1 MSVSV
6 DALILRTALANH
18 GACSRAELI
27 EAGVSA
33 SALSRRVHQ
42 GLLTRFDSNSYIVS
56 GADSGFATLA
66 ASLRRFP
73 DGVASD
79 FSAAQLFGLPVQQPE
94 RPQVLVPRGGRR
106 RSNAVDVRETLHLP
120 AYDVDQINKM
130 PTTSAARTLCDILPI
145 LRGKRRIFILDVA
158 LQQDLVSADEVI
170 ACSNALARQGRAG
183 TTARRELL
191 DTKLGQIGL
200 SQSVLESH
208 VSSILDDH
216 GITGFVQ
223 QFRPPWFDGVSGIV
237 DFAHPESK
245 LIVEADGRT
254 WHRSAEAMQ
263 NDRARDRVA
272 AQHGWQVIRVMWADA
287 TQRPDEVA
295 GAITTIVRRRSIA
308 A

>member
-1 MSVSV
+1 MSISI
-6 DALILRTALANH
+6 DALILRTAFANH

-27 EAGVSA
+27 KAGVTT

-42 GLLTRFDSNSYIVS
+42 GMLTRFDSSSYIVA
-56 GADSGFATLA
+56 GADSGFAALA

-79 FSAAQLFGLPVQQPE
+79 FSAARLFELPLQQPKN
-94 RPQVLVPRGGRR
+94 PQVLVPRGGRR

-120 AYDVDQINKM
+120 AYDIDEVNGL
-130 PTTSAARTLCDILPI
+130 PTTSAARTLCDILPV
-145 LRGKRRIFILDVA
+145 LWGKRRILILDVA
-158 LQQDLVSADEVI
+158 LQRDLVSPDQII

-183 TTARRELL
+183 TVARRELL
-191 DTKLGQIGL
+191 ETKLGQIGL

-208 VSSILDDH
+208 VVSLLDEYSIA
-216 GITGFVQ
+216 GFVQ

-245 LIVEADGRT
+245 VIIEADGRT
-254 WHRSAEAMQ
+254 WHASAEAMR
-263 NDRARDRVA
+263 NDRARDRIA
-272 AQHGWQVIRVMWADA
+272 AQHGWQVIRVMWADV

-295 GAITTIVRRRSIA
+295 GAITTIIRRRDA